1 MKIYKLLMLCVVI
14 LFALVSVSA
23 VCSSDS
29 NGQIVNGLNSVSD
42 VNQALNDA
50 QHSNKS
56 VLLIFDQDSCYY
68 CDQFKK
74 DTLNNKEVQKI
85 LNEKFDVVFV
95 DINKQT
101 DVAVKHHVMGTPTCV
116 ILDSN
121 GNDVSKI
128 EGYVTS
134 DEFLNAIKEI

>member
-1 MKIYKLLMLCVVI
+1 MKVYKLLMLSVVI
-14 LFALVSVSA
+14 LLALVSVSA

-68 CDQFKK
+68 CERTRTLLGNSHQGHSDQCSHK
-74 DTLNNKEVQKI
+74 LSC
-85 LNEKFDVVFV
+85 
-95 DINKQT
+95 
-101 DVAVKHHVMGTPTCV
+101 HG
-116 ILDSN
+116 
-121 GNDVSKI
+121 
-128 EGYVTS
+128 
-134 DEFLNAIKEI
+134 